1 MAKLLFTLIGAS
13 SPGTKPLNT
22 SLLSAVAERAGH
34 ETALFDTTF
43 MDLGFELDTEVSQK
57 ISQFKRIDYNRYNL
71 VRDSNIDA
79 KREFIAAIEREQPDI
94 ICASA
99 MSDMF
104 YYTVKFLTYMKEKGY
119 DIPVIC
125 GGIHPT
131 LQPDDAISHD
141 CIDYIVVG
149 EGEDVMLPLI
159 DNILAGENPY
169 IITPVPVWFKRD
181 GTVIKTTGNTL
192 VNLDGLPLLNYD
204 FYDNRQF
211 LRQFEG
217 KVLRSGDVQT
227 MRGCPRRCSYCANAE
242 LNKVYQ
248 TMEGWTG
255 WRVHTPER
263 FVEEAAYLVK
273 KHDLEFFK
281 FFDED
286 MLLRPEEDFA
296 ALSELYR
303 KKVNVPFTMQCHPG
317 TVTKKKVELL
327 RDMNCASM
335 TISMECGNN
344 HYRMH
349 QLKRRYTNE
358 RFAKTIKL
366 IKDAGIPR
374 VTALTMIG
382 LPMESRKMVFETI
395 DLARKSRPTHTNA
408 NIFFPYLGTPLG
420 DKTVD
425 MGFANKTEIRIAK
438 FDASRTLLDMPQMSA
453 EEIESIRKMWS
464 FYVTWPKALYPL
476 FQWLEKDTL
485 IRRSLLT
492 VLRKVEYLIKPWKKC
507 TA

>member
-22 SLLSAVAERAGH
+22 SLLSAVAERGGH

-43 MDLGFELDTEVSQK
+43 MDLGFELDTEVSNK
-57 ISQFKRIDYNRYNL
+57 ISQFKKIDYDRYNL
-71 VRDSNIDA
+71 VRDSNINW
-79 KREFIAAIEREQPDI
+79 KKEFIRVLKEEKPDI

-104 YYTVKFLTYMKEKGY
+104 YYTVKFLTYMKEEGY

-141 CIDYIVVG
+141 CVDYIVIG
-149 EGEDVMLPLI
+149 EGEDVLLPLV
-159 DNILAGENPY
+159 DSILDKEDPSY
-169 IITPVPVWFKRD
+169 MTKVPVWYKKD
-181 GTVIKTTGNTL
+181 GKIVKTLGNSL
-192 VNLDGLPLLNYD
+192 VDLDGLPVLNYE

-227 MRGCPRRCSYCANAE
+227 MRGCPRRCTYCANAE

-255 WRVHTPER
+255 WRVFTPER
-263 FVEEAAYLVK
+263 FVEEAEYLVK
-273 KHDLEFFK
+273 KHKLEFFK

-296 ALSELYR
+296 ALSELYK
-303 KKVNVPFTMQCHPG
+303 KKVGIPFTMQTHPG

-327 RDMNCASM
+327 KDMNCASM

-349 QLKRRYTNE
+349 ELKRRYTNE
-358 RFAKTIKL
+358 KFIETINL
-366 IKDAGIPR
+366 VKDAGIPR

-382 LPMESRKMVFETI
+382 LPMESRKMIFETI
-395 DLARKSRPTHTNA
+395 DLARQSKPTHTNA

-420 DKTVD
+420 EKTVEL
-425 MGFANKTEIRIAK
+425 GYANKTEIRISK
-438 FDASRTLLDMPQMSA
+438 FDASRTLLDMPQIDS
-453 EEIESIRKMWS
+453 EDIENIRKLWS
-464 FYVTWPKALYPL
+464 FYVTWPKFMYPL
-476 FQWLEKDTL
+476 FRWLEKDTT
-485 IRRSLLT
+485 IRRSILS
-492 VLRKVEYLIKPWKKC
+492 VLRKIEYAIKPFKKC